1 MQRSSL
7 NVLASILSVASSL
20 CAPGVIHAQTIY
32 TLTEVGT
39 NDATTSSFVTGLN
52 DEGDMVLTVE
62 SGSTVATY
70 LWHRGTQ
77 TNIGGLV
84 PSPQFVES
92 GGMNDLVQIVG
103 TTLSPET
110 GTFCAF
116 TWQQGQ
122 MIELPSPTGSSAAFG
137 IADNLLG
144 QVVGVIYDASGNHGE
159 AALWNKGKLTL
170 LPGIPGGNFS
180 QPKAIN
186 IRGEIVGTSQDA
198 SGITSAVLWR
208 HGALTVLANN
218 AIPGAIND
226 ENQVVGTLFTPPI
239 SAFLWQNG
247 TTTVL
252 PPLAGTVGSTA
263 AGDINDV
270 GQIVGASS
278 NIAVLWQNG
287 VAINL
292 NDQIALG
299 DPLKPYVTLNG
310 AGEVNNLGQ
319 IVASGTDARSP
330 AIGQT
335 YLLTPVR

>member
-7 NVLASILSVASSL
+7 NVLASILSVASCL
-20 CAPGVIHAQTIY
+20 CAPGVIYAQTTY
-32 TLTEVGT
+32 TLTQVGT
-39 NDATTSSFVTGLN
+39 NDGTTSSSVTGLN
-52 DEGDMVLTVE
+52 DEGDMALTVE
-62 SGSTVATY
+62 SGPTVATY

-84 PSPQFVES
+84 PAPQFVES
-92 GGMNDLVQIVG
+92 GEMNDLVQIVG

-116 TWQQGQ
+116 TWQQGR
-122 MIELPSPTGSSAAFG
+122 MIELPSPPGSSAAFG
-137 IADNLLG
+137 IGDNLLG
-144 QVVGVIYDASGNHGE
+144 QVTGVIYDANGNGE
-159 AALWNKGKLTL
+159 AALWNHGELTL
-170 LPGIPGGNFS
+170 LPGIPGGDFS
-180 QPKAIN
+180 QPGAIN

-198 SGITSAVLWR
+198 SGVTNAVLWR

-226 ENQVVGTLFTPPI
+226 ESQIVGTLLTPPV

-247 TTTVL
+247 TMTAL
-252 PPLAGTVGSTA
+252 PPLAGTAGSTTA
-263 AGDINDV
+263 SDINDV
-270 GQIVGASS
+270 GEITGTSS

-292 NDQIALG
+292 NDRIAQG
-299 DPLKPYVTLNG
+299 DPLKPYVTLHG
-310 AGEVNNLGQ
+310 AGGVNNLGQ

>member
-1 MQRSSL
+1 MQRSPL
-7 NVLASILSVASSL
+7 NVLASILSVASCL

-32 TLTEVGT
+32 TLTQVGT
-39 NDATTSSFVTGLN
+39 NDGTTSSSVTSLN
-52 DEGDMVLTVE
+52 DEGDIVLTVQ
-62 SGSTVATY
+62 SGPTVATY
-70 LWHRGTQ
+70 LWHSGTQ

-84 PSPQFVES
+84 PAPQFVE
-92 GGMNDLVQIVG
+92 GGGLNDLVQIVG

-116 TWQQGQ
+116 TWQRGQ
-122 MIELPSPTGSSAAFG
+122 MIELPTPTGSSAAFG
-137 IADNLLG
+137 IGDNLLG
-144 QVVGVIYDASGNHGE
+144 QVVGVIYDANSNGE

-180 QPKAIN
+180 QPEAIN

-198 SGITSAVLWR
+198 SGITNAVLWR

-218 AIPGAIND
+218 AVPGAIND
-226 ENQVVGTLFTPPI
+226 ENQVVGTIFTPPV

-247 TTTVL
+247 TTTAL
-252 PPLAGTVGSTA
+252 PPLAGTVGSTTA
-263 AGDINDV
+263 SGINDV
-270 GQIVGASS
+270 GQIVGTSS
-278 NIAVLWQNG
+278 NIAVLWRSG

-292 NDQIALG
+292 NDQIAQG
-299 DPLKPYVTLNG
+299 DPFKPYVTLHG
-310 AGEVNNLGQ
+310 ASGINNFGQ

-330 AIGQT
+330 AIGQG

>member
-1 MQRSSL
+1 MQRSPL
-7 NVLASILSVASSL
+7 IVLGSILSVASCL

-32 TLTEVGT
+32 TLTQVGA
-39 NDATTSSFVTGLN
+39 NDGTTSSSVTSLN

-62 SGSTVATY
+62 SGPTVATY

-84 PSPQFVES
+84 QAPQFVE
-92 GGMNDLVQIVG
+92 GGGLNDLVQIVG

-116 TWQQGQ
+116 TWQRGQ
-122 MIELPSPTGSSAAFG
+122 MLELPSPTGSSAAFG

-144 QVVGVIYDASGNHGE
+144 QVVGVIYDANSNGE
-159 AALWNKGKLTL
+159 AALWNKGKVTL

-180 QPKAIN
+180 QSEAIN

-198 SGITSAVLWR
+198 SGITNAVLWS
-208 HGALTVLANN
+208 HGALTLLANN
-218 AIPGAIND
+218 AVPGAIND
-226 ENQVVGTLFTPPI
+226 ENQVVGTIFTPPV

-247 TTTVL
+247 TTTAL
-252 PPLAGTVGSTA
+252 PPLAGTVGSTTA
-263 AGDINDV
+263 SDINDV
-270 GQIVGASS
+270 GQIVGTSS
-278 NIAVLWQNG
+278 NIAVLWRNG

-292 NDQIALG
+292 NDQIAQG
-299 DPLKPYVTLNG
+299 DPLKPYVTLHG
-310 AGEVNNLGQ
+310 AGRINNFGQ

-330 AIGQT
+330 ALGQE

>member
-7 NVLASILSVASSL
+7 NALASILSVASCL

-32 TLTEVGT
+32 TLTQVGT
-39 NDATTSSFVTGLN
+39 NDGTTSSSATSLN
-52 DEGDMVLTVE
+52 DEGDVALTVE

-84 PSPQFVES
+84 PAPQFVES
-92 GGMNDLVQIVG
+92 GGISDLVQIVG

-116 TWQQGQ
+116 TWQRGQ
-122 MIELPSPTGSSAAFG
+122 MIELPSPTGSTAAFG
-137 IADNLLG
+137 MADNLLG
-144 QVVGVIYDASGNHGE
+144 QVVGVVFDANSNGE

-180 QPKAIN
+180 QAEAIN

-198 SGITSAVLWR
+198 SGITNAVLWR

-218 AIPGAIND
+218 AVAGAIND
-226 ENQVVGTLFTPPI
+226 ENQVVGTIFTPPV

-247 TTTVL
+247 TTTAL
-252 PPLAGTVGSTA
+252 PPLAGTVGSTTA
-263 AGDINDV
+263 SGINDV
-270 GQIVGASS
+270 GQMVGTSS
-278 NIAVLWQNG
+278 NTAVLWQNG

-292 NDQIALG
+292 NDQIAQG
-299 DPLKPYVTLNG
+299 DPLKPYVTLHG
-310 AGEVNNLGQ
+310 AGGINNFGQ
-319 IVASGTDARSP
+319 IVATGTDARSP
-330 AIGQT
+330 AIGQA